1 MSLTFQQAI
10 ANERAKVAADF
21 KAHAR
26 EAVRSRGVSWSG
38 MGPGEYVA
46 PTEAEIVS
54 RAKAAA
60 SRAQAA
66 SASPAG
72 RFLACV
78 ASAQRVAV
86 TQGKFDLADACEA
99 GRNACSR
106 GLDSNLVSAARAL
119 DDMERLGA
127 DVAPARAALADLMIG
142 EAA

>member
-1 MSLTFQQAI
+1 MFTLNQAI

-46 PTEAEIVS
+46 PTEAEIAA
-54 RAKAAA
+54 RAKAAV

-86 TQGKFDLADACEA
+86 TQGKFDIADACEA
-99 GRNACSR
+99 GRSACSR

-119 DDMERLGA
+119 DDMEALGA
-127 DVAPARAALADLMIG
+127 DVAKARAALADVAQD

>member
-1 MSLTFQQAI
+1 MFTLNQAI
-10 ANERAKVAADF
+10 ANERAKVAA
-21 KAHAR
+21 
-26 EAVRSRGVSWSG
+26 
-38 MGPGEYVA
+38 
-46 PTEAEIVS
+46 
-54 RAKAAA
+54 RAKAAV

-99 GRNACSR
+99 GRSACSR

-119 DDMERLGA
+119 DAMEALGA
-127 DVAPARAALADLMIG
+127 DVSLARAALADLMIG

>member
-1 MSLTFQQAI
+1 MFTLNQAI
-10 ANERAKVAADF
+10 AQEHAKAALAF
-21 KAHAR
+21 KDYAQR
-26 EAVRSRGVSWSG
+26 AVRSRGVSWSG

-46 PTEAEIVS
+46 PTEAEIAAS
-54 RAKAAA
+54 AKAAV

-66 SASPAG
+66 AASPAG

-99 GRNACSR
+99 GRSAYSR

-119 DDMERLGA
+119 DDMEALGA
-127 DVAPARAALADLMIG
+127 DVAQARAALADLMIG

>member
-46 PTEAEIVS
+46 PTEAEIVAS
-54 RAKAAA
+54 AKAAV

-99 GRNACSR
+99 GRSAYSR

-119 DDMERLGA
+119 DDMEALGA
-127 DVAPARAALADLMIG
+127 DVAQARAALADLMIG

>member
-1 MSLTFQQAI
+1 MFPLNQAI

-46 PTEAEIVS
+46 PTEAEIAA
-54 RAKAAA
+54 RAKAAV

-78 ASAQRVAV
+78 VGVQKAAIA
-86 TQGKFDLADACEA
+86 QGKDALANACEDA
-99 GRNACSR
+99 RACNSR
-106 GLDSNLVSAARAL
+106 GLDSNVEPALRAL
-119 DDMERLGA
+119 ADMEALGA
-127 DVAPARAALADLMIG
+127 DVEAARRALADLMQD